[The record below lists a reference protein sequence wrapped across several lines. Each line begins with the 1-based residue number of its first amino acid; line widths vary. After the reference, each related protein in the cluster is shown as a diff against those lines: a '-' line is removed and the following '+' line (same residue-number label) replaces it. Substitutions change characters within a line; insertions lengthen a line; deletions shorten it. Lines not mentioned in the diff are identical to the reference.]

1 MTLPNIDINI
11 KTGNSLISRFDL
23 NGEIKINNIKHEIKE
38 YKQKVKD
45 YKNNLGSKKDVLDSI
60 KALKDKFKLTL
71 QAEHKITLERNK
83 KLQEYVKDFGFDES
97 RYLNHPHYVCVYVHL
112 E

>member
-23 NGEIKINNIKHEIKE
+23 NDELKTKGIKQEIQD

-45 YKNNLGSKKDVLDSI
+45 YKNNIGSKKEVLESI
-60 KALKDKFKLTL
+60 KAIKYRFKLTL
-71 QAEHKITLERNK
+71 KAEHKITLERNK
-83 KLQEYVKDFGFDES
+83 KLQEYVKDFGFDGLS
-97 RYLNHPHYVCVYVHL
+97 NDLVL
-112 E
+112 IAL